1 MSVAPPVDVVCDDP
15 DERSM
20 AALAHSSIILNTFAP
35 GLGVVAA
42 LAVWLTQRDRSAYV
56 GRQAL
61 QATIY
66 QLCWLIVPVLLAI
79 IGGLALLGGAIGAAV
94 ADVRVGFAFTPL
106 AIVAFL
112 AAAGIGIVGL
122 LYALVAAYETFHGRD
137 FRYLVIGNVVH

>member
-1 MSVAPPVDVVCDDP
+1 MSVIPPVDVVSNDP

-42 LAVWLTQRDRSAYV
+42 LAVWLTQRDRSAFV

-61 QATIY
+61 QATAY
-66 QLCWLIVPVLLAI
+66 QLCWMIVPVLLAI
-79 IGGLALLGGAIGAAV
+79 VGFLAVIGGAIGAALT
-94 ADVRVGFAFTPL
+94 DVRVGFAFTPI

-112 AAAGIGIVGL
+112 AAASIGIIGL
-122 LYALVAAYETFHGRD
+122 LYALVAAYETYQGRD
-137 FRYLVIGNVVH
+137 FRYLVIGNIIR